1 MAAAKIRTGDM
12 VKVLAG
18 DGKGTVAKVI
28 MLDPKKM
35 TVTVEGVNMQ
45 TKHMKP
51 MKEGEQGRIIK
62 RERPMHLSNVAAT
75 GETAAQDAAPVE
87 AVAKE

>member
-1 MAAAKIRTGDM
+1 
-12 VKVLAG
+12 
-18 DGKGTVAKVI
+18 

-35 TVTVEGVNMQ
+35 AVTVEGVNMQ

-62 RERPMHLSNVAAT
+62 RERPIHMSNVVAT
-75 GETAAQDAAPVE
+75 GETSAEEAAPAAAATE
-87 AVAKE
+87 